1 MKKWFGIFCFLGI
14 VAWGRTALHAQ
25 SWFDVKLWEQG
36 LPNTNGRDGGPERQ
50 QDGIYTPEIRVFLP
64 DSAKATGR
72 IILACPGGG
81 YSFIALGHEG
91 YDWAPYFNEMGIAYA
106 VLKYR
111 LPFGH
116 PEVPVSDAQEAIR
129 VIRRHAAA
137 YVYQAMRV
145 TGAGDFYVS
154 GQGAFRLPSRFPDI
168 VLPCYFNG
176 AEPDP

>member
-1 MKKWFGIFCFLGI
+1 MLPIKTRSPHAPGAIPAARIDDLISLLDLDAFLGI

-116 PEVPVSDAQEAIR
+116 PEVPVSDAQ
-129 VIRRHAAA
+129 
-137 YVYQAMRV
+137 
-145 TGAGDFYVS
+145 
-154 GQGAFRLPSRFPDI
+154 
-168 VLPCYFNG
+168 
-176 AEPDP
+176 